1 MVKRGKRFPLACS
14 IKVVPT
20 VVQLLMV
27 VPEKVPSQMVL
38 VLRAVP
44 VLRVVLVLMVVPT
57 MVSGYTGGAYHGYG
71 VRATVAAGYV

>member
-14 IKVVPT
+14 FKVVLT

-38 VLRAVP
+38 VLRAMP
-44 VLRVVLVLMVVPT
+44 VLRVVPT